1 MGRYSFRSRPDATTA
16 PELPTIA
23 TWIRLA
29 LGAMFGVSLGL
40 RNDTRGLIGAM
51 YGLNLIAFMPMF
63 WFNTYL
69 DAKVDTYK
77 SLNFV
82 GVPNAFALM
91 LLIWIAIF
99 TLRHE
104 EAEALLAKIISD
116 ASTDADAGV
125 TEPIVEATPGG
136 VESEF

>member
-1 MGRYSFRSRPDATTA
+1 
-16 PELPTIA
+16 
-23 TWIRLA
+23 
-29 LGAMFGVSLGL
+29 
-40 RNDTRGLIGAM
+40 
-51 YGLNLIAFMPMF
+51 MF

-69 DAKVDTYK
+69 DAKVDTFQ

-104 EAEALLAKIISD
+104 EAEALLAKVISD
-116 ASTDADAGV
+116 ASAEADAGV
-125 TEPIVEATPGG
+125 AEPIVEATPGG
-136 VESEF
+136 MESEF